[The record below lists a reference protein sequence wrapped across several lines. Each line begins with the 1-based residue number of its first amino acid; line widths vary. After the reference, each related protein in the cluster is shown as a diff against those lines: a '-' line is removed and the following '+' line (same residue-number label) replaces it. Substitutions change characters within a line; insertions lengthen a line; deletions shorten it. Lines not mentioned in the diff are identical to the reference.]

1 MAIRKIGVI
10 SRTYRHINRYREII
24 SILVKYG
31 FGEVLAKRELQKHL
45 DFGKGF
51 ILGKSAAEIAAVS
64 HWGRVRMALEE
75 LGPTFV
81 KFGQIMSTRPD
92 MIPQEFITELEKLQD
107 RVPPFSTEDAKR
119 IIEEELG
126 SSVSGIFKDFT
137 DSPIASA
144 SIAQVHK
151 AVLPTGEAAAIKVQR
166 PDIDRIIEVDLEI
179 MLHLAT
185 LMERHLKELDIV
197 HPVEIVEEFARVI
210 RKEQDF
216 RIEAAHIERFARNF
230 QSDTTIHVPHVY
242 RDFSSS
248 KVLTMEFIGGIKVSE
263 ITKAKVQDSGN
274 DPKVVAARGADLVL
288 KQIFEHGFFHADP
301 HPGNIKVLKDNVIC
315 FLDYGMT
322 GSLSARH
329 REDLADILFAIIN
342 KDESKITKTI
352 LKLSEY
358 GQIEDSGKLESDIAE
373 LIELYAYRP
382 FKELEIGN
390 LLHRIAR
397 VVAEYRLKVPRDFY
411 LLAKALVTIES
422 VGRELDPE
430 FNAVKHAEPFAE
442 KLIME
447 RMSPR
452 KVIEDFYLSALETRL
467 LMRDLPSEARDIL
480 TLVKQGEAKIKFEH
494 KGLDPMLKTLD
505 QTNNRMVFAIVLASL
520 VIGSALIVLSG
531 VPPKWHEIPVIG
543 IIGFLGAG
551 IMAFWLLFAILRHG
565 KM

>member
-24 SILVKYG
+24 AILVMYG
-31 FGEVLAKRELQKHL
+31 FGEVLAKLDLQKHL

-51 ILGKSAAEIAAVS
+51 VLGKGAADIAAAS
-64 HWGRVRMALEE
+64 HWERVRMILEE

-92 MIPQEFITELEKLQD
+92 MIPHELIPELEKLQD
-107 RVPPFSTEDAKR
+107 RVPPFSTEDAKQ

-126 SSVSGIFKDFT
+126 SSVGRIFKDFT
-137 DSPIASA
+137 DCPIAAA

-151 AVLPTGEAAAIKVQR
+151 AVLPSGEEVAVKVQR
-166 PDIDRIIEVDLEI
+166 PGIDRIIEVDLEI
-179 MLHLAT
+179 MLHLAS
-185 LMERHLKELDIV
+185 LIKKHFSEELDWD
-197 HPVEIVEEFARVI
+197 PVGIVEEFTRVI

-216 RIEAAHIERFARNF
+216 RIEAAHIERFAENF
-230 QSDTTIHVPHVY
+230 QSDMTIHVPHAY
-242 RDFSSS
+242 RDFSSR

-263 ITKAKVQDSGN
+263 ITRAKEHEYGI

-301 HPGNIKVLKDNVIC
+301 HPGNIQVLKDNVIC
-315 FLDYGMT
+315 FLDYGMMGT
-322 GSLSARH
+322 LSARH
-329 REDLADILFAIIN
+329 REDLADILLGIVN
-342 KDESKITKTI
+342 KDESKVTKTI

-358 GQIEDSGKLESDIAE
+358 RQIVDDEKLKSDIAE

-382 FKELEIGN
+382 LKELEIGS

-397 VVAEYRLKVPRDFY
+397 VVEEHRLEGPRDFY

-452 KVIEDFYLSALETRL
+452 KLIEDFYLSALETHS

-505 QTNNRMVFAIVLASL
+505 QNNNRSVFAIVLASL

-551 IMAFWLLFAILRHG
+551 LIGFWLLFSILRHG
-565 KM
+565 KI

>member
-24 SILVKYG
+24 AILVKYG
-31 FGEVLAKRELQKHL
+31 FGEVLAKLELQKHL

-51 ILGKSAAEIAAVS
+51 VLGKGAADIAAAS
-64 HWGRVRMALEE
+64 RWERVRMILEE

-92 MIPQEFITELEKLQD
+92 MIPHELISELEKLQD
-107 RVPPFSTEDAKR
+107 RVPPFSTEDARR

-126 SSVSGIFKDFT
+126 SSVGSIFKDFT
-137 DSPIASA
+137 DSPIAAA

-151 AVLPTGEAAAIKVQR
+151 AVLPDGEEVAVKVQR
-166 PDIDRIIEVDLEI
+166 PGIDRTIEVDLEI
-179 MLHLAT
+179 MLHLAS
-185 LMERHLKELDIV
+185 LIKKHFSEELDWD
-197 HPVEIVEEFARVI
+197 PVGIVEEFTRVI
-210 RKEQDF
+210 RKELDF

-230 QSDTTIHVPHVY
+230 QADMTIHVPHAY
-242 RDFSSS
+242 RDFSSR

-263 ITKAKVQDSGN
+263 ITRAVVQEYGI

-301 HPGNIKVLKDNVIC
+301 HPGNIQVLKDNVIC
-315 FLDYGMT
+315 FLDYGMM

-329 REDLADILFAIIN
+329 REDLADILFGIVN

-358 GQIEDSGKLESDIAE
+358 RQIEDNEKLESDIAE
-373 LIELYAYRP
+373 LIELYA
-382 FKELEIGN
+382 FGTLKELEIGS

-397 VVAEYRLKVPRDFY
+397 VGEEHRLEGPRDFY

-442 KLIME
+442 KLIMG

-452 KVIEDFYLSALETRL
+452 KLIEDSYISAQEAHSL
-467 LMRDLPSEARDIL
+467 LRDLPSEARDIL

-494 KGLDPMLKTLD
+494 KGLEPMLKTID
-505 QTNNRMVFAIVLASL
+505 QNNNRSVFAIVLASL

-551 IMAFWLLFAILRHG
+551 LIGFWLLFSILRHG
-565 KM
+565 KI

>member
-24 SILVKYG
+24 AILVKYG
-31 FGEVLAKRELQKHL
+31 FGEVLAKLDLQKHL

-51 ILGKSAAEIAAVS
+51 VLGKGAADIAAAS
-64 HWGRVRMALEE
+64 HWERVRMILEE

-92 MIPQEFITELEKLQD
+92 MIPHELIPELEKLQD
-107 RVPPFSTEDAKR
+107 RVPPFSTEDAKQ

-126 SSVSGIFKDFT
+126 SSVGSIFKDFT
-137 DSPIASA
+137 DSPIAAA

-151 AVLPTGEAAAIKVQR
+151 AVLPDGEEVAVKVQR
-166 PDIDRIIEVDLEI
+166 PGIDRIIEVDLEI
-179 MLHLAT
+179 MLHLAS
-185 LMERHLKELDIV
+185 LIKKHFSEELDWD
-197 HPVEIVEEFARVI
+197 PVGIVEEFTRVI

-216 RIEAAHIERFARNF
+216 RIEAAHIERFAENF
-230 QSDTTIHVPHVY
+230 QSDMTIHVPHVH

-263 ITKAKVQDSGN
+263 ITRAREQEYGI

-301 HPGNIKVLKDNVIC
+301 HPGNIQVLKDNVIC
-315 FLDYGMT
+315 FLDYGMM

-329 REDLADILFAIIN
+329 REDLADILFGIVN
-342 KDESKITKTI
+342 KDESKITKAI

-358 GQIEDSGKLESDIAE
+358 GQIVDSEKLESDIAE
-373 LIELYAYRP
+373 LIELYA
-382 FKELEIGN
+382 FGTLKELEIGS

-397 VVAEYRLKVPRDFY
+397 VGEEHRLKGPPDFY

-452 KVIEDFYLSALETRL
+452 KLIEEFYISAHEAHL
-467 LMRDLPSEARDIL
+467 LLRDLPSEARDIL
-480 TLVKQGEAKIKFEH
+480 TQVKQGEAKIKFEH

-505 QTNNRMVFAIVLASL
+505 QNNNRSVFAIVLASL

-551 IMAFWLLFAILRHG
+551 LIGFWLLFSILRHG
-565 KM
+565 KI